1 MKRRMKEKIVAM
13 LLVICMVVQLVPAV
27 ALAGMSSQEVNSP
40 IVGIYL
46 PKGEQ
51 KAGELCKVEFWAYGA
66 SMSPKTIHL
75 SFNYAAGN
83 YELADAEGNALTN
96 RDGEEVTDLTVL
108 AKAVDTGI
116 SDAVIAT
123 FRANAEGGVLQYT
136 TATGYDNTYEG
147 AKILT
152 LYLKVKKD
160 GALNFKLQD
169 NGSNLAFGM
178 HYKADTTSTPYYNT
192 SKTGSSMVHKMYVE
206 GKQSENTNA
215 KTEYQA
221 ALGKVLNYVNAYNV
235 SLCADEDQDNANK
248 LLDGFGDKAKAAE
261 STAEIEAV
269 YVEYTTLLEKLA
281 EFTETQKAAMQ
292 QEYIAKLHETDIS
305 TYELKADMEAA
316 VKAGEDDILAQTTR
330 PGVKEACEKALANLE
345 FLIQKDDARQEL
357 KAYRADEIPQEKK
370 AEYTQVLEEN
380 LALLLQANKKS
391 VLDANL
397 KKGQG
402 LIDALLDWPAK
413 EDGFYQIK
421 TAEDLEWLAQLHN
434 GGLKLQENEVNAQLC
449 NDIDLSTVC
458 SEEIGSWVSIK
469 NFGGIFEGNGY
480 TISNLY
486 SDCALFGTVTGTVR
500 NLTVTG
506 TVESSGSVA
515 AIVQSLTQTGVIENC
530 INKATVTGLD
540 GAAGIVN
547 YNTAGIVRNCV
558 NEATITGMKNVGG
571 ISASNAA
578 YVSTVNGVVKQKD
591 IGKMIACRNTGKII
605 YRVNTSNSWSNGECA
620 GGITGGCGS
629 DLLYCW
635 NSGEVVAVYPDG
647 TEGVSSSRTNLIL
660 GGVAGSVGQY
670 ATVVGCYN
678 TGSITREGMEW
689 NSYKVGALFGALNAS
704 TVAAGNYYLET
715 LCGELCPCGVGGQE
729 TDTADVTTAMPDD
742 PAAWTLED
750 VWKMNSGN
758 GSIEGSSQWALS
770 SAGPVYADDD
780 TAGVYRVG
788 FTQDQKGYV
797 ALERGKKTFE
807 KGYEITSGRKVYK
820 ISIKEKGYSF
830 AKLIVNGENELDS
843 AGNDTTY
850 YFVASGD
857 QDVKLDVG
865 VTNPTA
871 LKKCKTAI
879 ESIGEVTNLSGDTIK
894 AARAAFDALSPY
906 DQEELKEEQAALE
919 NAEAV
924 FAYLEKF
931 SMGLS
936 ELEYV
941 YDGQE
946 KTPAV
951 EVHVMKEVTPEEPLP
966 EESKAE
972 IENGNESTGETGT
985 TEPTE
990 PAEPTFE
997 KVLLTNGTDYTV
1009 SYEKNVNAG
1018 TARAVVTL
1026 LGEYETTGKLV
1037 QEYTITPVD
1046 LSKASV
1052 KLEKTAYSHT
1062 GKAIIPKVTVSLG
1075 KNLTL
1080 KAGTDYKVS
1089 YKSNVKPGTA
1099 KVTIKGIGN
1108 YAGTIQKTFEIRAAK
1123 KQTYTVGS
1131 LNYQVTNASTK
1142 SGTVTV
1148 TGVSK
1153 KTLTKVSI
1161 PSTVKIGNYSYKV
1174 TAVGSSALKGCTSLT
1189 SVTIGSNVKEIGA
1202 NAFYGDKKLEKIT
1215 VKSTKIT
1222 TVGKNALK
1230 GISSKAVI
1238 KVPADKL
1245 KSYKKV
1251 FANKGQSV
1259 SVTIKK

>member
-13 LLVICMVVQLVPAV
+13 FLVVCMVVQLVPAV
-27 ALAGMSSQEVNSP
+27 ALAGISSQEVNSP

-51 KAGELCKVEFWAYGA
+51 KAGELCKVEFWAYGV
-66 SMSPKTIHL
+66 SMSPKAIHV
-75 SFNYAAGN
+75 SFNYQDGN
-83 YELADAEGNALTN
+83 YELADSEGNALTD
-96 RDGEEVTDLTVL
+96 RDGAEVTDLTVL
-108 AKAVDTGI
+108 AKAIDTGV
-116 SDAVIAT
+116 SDAVIAAI
-123 FRANAEGGVLQYT
+123 RANAEGGVIQYT
-136 TATGYDNTYEG
+136 TAASYQNTREG
-147 AKILT
+147 AKIFT
-152 LYLKVKKD
+152 LYLKAKKD

-178 HYKADTTSTPYYNT
+178 HYSDDATTTPYYNT

-206 GKQSENTNA
+206 GTQEANPNA

-221 ALGKVLNYVNAYNV
+221 ALKKVLDYVNAYNV
-235 SLCADEDQDNANK
+235 NLCADDDQDIARN
-248 LLDGFGDKAKAAE
+248 LLDEFGDHAKVAE
-261 STAEIEAV
+261 STAAIEAI
-269 YVEYTTLLEKLA
+269 YVDYTAQLEKLA
-281 EFTETQKAAMQ
+281 EFSDEEKAAMQ
-292 QEYIAKLHETDIS
+292 QEYIAKLHKTDIS
-305 TYELKADMEAA
+305 AYELRADMEAA

-330 PGVKEACEKALANLE
+330 PGIKEACEKALAVLE
-345 FLIQKDDARQEL
+345 FWIQKDDARQEL
-357 KAYRADEIPQEKK
+357 KAYRADEIPEAKK
-370 AEYTQVLEEN
+370 ADYTQVLEEN

-391 VLDANL
+391 VLDASL

-434 GGLKLQENEVNAQLC
+434 GGLKLQENTVNAELC
-449 NDIDLSTVC
+449 NDIDLSTIC
-458 SEEIGSWVSIK
+458 SEEIGSWVSIQ
-469 NFGGIFEGNGY
+469 NYGGTFDGNGY

-486 SDCALFGTVTGTVR
+486 SDCALFGTVTGTIR

-506 TVESSGSVA
+506 TVESSNSVA
-515 AIVQSLTQTGVIENC
+515 TIVQTLQKTGVIDNC
-530 INKATVTGLD
+530 INKATVTGLG

-547 YNTAGIVRNCV
+547 SNIAGTVRNCV
-558 NEATITGMKNVGG
+558 NEATITGMRNVGG
-571 ISASNAA
+571 ISTNNAA
-578 YVSTVNGVVKQKD
+578 YVSSVNGVIKQKD

-605 YRVNTSNSWSNGECA
+605 YRVNTSNSWSSGECA
-620 GGITGGCGS
+620 GGITGGCSS

-635 NSGEVVAVYPDG
+635 NSGDVVAVYPEG
-647 TEGVSSSRTNLIL
+647 TEGLSDSKTALIL
-660 GGVAGSVGQY
+660 GGVAGAVGQY

-689 NSYKVGALFGALNAS
+689 SSYKVGALFGTLNAN
-704 TVAAGNYYLET
+704 TVAAGNYYLKN
-715 LCGELCPCGVGGQE
+715 LCSEMCPSGVGGQE

-742 PAAWTLED
+742 PAAWTLEE

-770 SAGPVYADDD
+770 SAGPVYADED

-850 YFVASGD
+850 YFVARGD
-857 QDVKLDVG
+857 QDVVLNVG
-865 VTNPTA
+865 VTNPKA
-871 LKKCKTAI
+871 AAACKKAI
-879 ESIGEVTNLSGDTIK
+879 QSIGEVTNLSKDAITK
-894 AARAAFDALSPY
+894 ARTAYDALSPY
-906 DQEELKEEQAALE
+906 DQGQLKEELRTLE

-924 FAYLEKF
+924 LADLEKF
-931 SMGLS
+931 TMGLS

-966 EESKAE
+966 EESKADV
-972 IENGNESTGETGT
+972 ENANESTGEAGS
-985 TEPTE
+985 TE
-990 PAEPTFE
+990 PAEPVFE
-997 KVLLTNGTDYTV
+997 KVLLVNGTDYTV
-1009 SYEKNVNAG
+1009 AYEKNVNAG

-1026 LGEYETTGKLV
+1026 LGEYATTGKLA

-1046 LSKASV
+1046 ISKASV

-1062 GKAIIPKVTVSLG
+1062 GKTIVPKVTVSLG

-1131 LNYQVTNASTK
+1131 LKYQVTNASTK

-1174 TAVGSSALKGCTSLT
+1174 TAIGSSALKGCTSLT

-1245 KSYKKV
+1245 KSYQKV
-1251 FANKGQSV
+1251 FAKKGQSV